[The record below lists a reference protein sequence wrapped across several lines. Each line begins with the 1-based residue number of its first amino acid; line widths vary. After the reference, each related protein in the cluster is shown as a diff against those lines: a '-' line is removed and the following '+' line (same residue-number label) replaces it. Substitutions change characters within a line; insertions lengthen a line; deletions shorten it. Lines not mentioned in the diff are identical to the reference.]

1 MSRHCPCD
9 GCVFPKRKMYC
20 HSHCKEYKEW
30 AAEEQE
36 KKDKKRAEIEA
47 THTHHPNKEQAF
59 RKKMRW
65 K

>member
-9 GCVFPKRKMYC
+9 GCYAPKRKMYC
-20 HSHCKEYKEW
+20 HSHCKEYIEW
-30 AAEEQE
+30 SAAEKEIKEAEQA
-36 KKDKKRAEIEA
+36 KIDA
-47 THTHHPNKEQAF
+47 THTNHPNKERAF